1 MQRTKSLQ
9 NSWEKL
15 KKSNRLVTVKRQKM
29 FFFLTK
35 FDHFSC
41 PAETDPYNN
50 LYRFRQFNKLS
61 NLSKA
66 ALAEKD
72 AIMNLNNWEWGSQ
85 SFFRLKRARCADC
98 FPEFQLN
105 IGGRV
110 FRLYSQIRSLG
121 ERLMRR
127 SRRSNSKRWLF
138 SAFEDSPRIS
148 LEAEASFCSE
158 WSEFLHPHRNLFFCS
173 LFEAPSHQFR
183 LTETL
188 MNGWSTIVESM

>member
-1 MQRTKSLQ
+1 
-9 NSWEKL
+9 
-15 KKSNRLVTVKRQKM
+15 
-29 FFFLTK
+29 
-35 FDHFSC
+35 
-41 PAETDPYNN
+41 
-50 LYRFRQFNKLS
+50 
-61 NLSKA
+61 
-66 ALAEKD
+66 
-72 AIMNLNNWEWGSQ
+72 MNLNNWEWGSQ

-105 IGGRV
+105 IGGRF

-158 WSEFLHPHRNLFFCS
+158 WSEFLHPHRNLFFLQPSWGALSS
-173 LFEAPSHQFR
+173 LSFDRNFDEWLKHNCGVYVKYTQKALAVAKQR
-183 LTETL
+183 QVV
-188 MNGWSTIVESM
+188 GWVNKGDENQRNSLLLGSSCFSGFL